1 MLIGGMDMYHI
12 LWFFI
17 IYAFLGWCVEVAYH
31 ALTLGKVI
39 NRGFLNGPICP
50 IYGFGMIAI
59 LAVFNTISEDPA
71 DNNALALFLGG
82 MALTS
87 SIELF
92 GGWAL
97 DKLFRLRWWD
107 YSEEPFNFHGYICL
121 RFSIFW
127 GLGTVFIYRILHPTV
142 EALTVSL
149 FPLVLGWVILLLS
162 YAAASV
168 DLFVSVA
175 TVRGLNRD
183 LAELDDL
190 RRRIRAVSDTMSR
203 EIGEGTI
210 RTAEVIEES
219 RAKAEEAIE
228 EGKTL
233 TVKAVEDG
241 REQVSMIRSEMKMK
255 AKESRMELEEKGIRK
270 KETLKARYEELQE
283 EKIRAAEA
291 DDAELERSFAEMRQ
305 RRDEL
310 AARYESVRA
319 RLYKNPSFGPGR
331 LVKAF
336 PTALHHDH
344 DDLLKEYRRK
354 LEEQK
359 KH

>member
-1 MLIGGMDMYHI
+1 MLIGGMDLYHI

-31 ALTLGKVI
+31 ALTLGEVI
-39 NRGFLNGPICP
+39 NRGFLNGPVCP
-50 IYGFGMIAI
+50 IYGFGMLAI
-59 LAVFNTISEDPA
+59 LAVFNTISENPA
-71 DNNALALFLGG
+71 DNNALALFFGG
-82 MALTS
+82 MALTT

-97 DKLFRLRWWD
+97 DRLFHLRWWD

-149 FPLVLGWVILLLS
+149 FPLVLGWAILLLS
-162 YAAASV
+162 YAVASV

-203 EIGEGTI
+203 EIGQGTI
-210 RTAEVIEES
+210 RTAAVIEEG
-219 RAKAEEAIE
+219 REKAEEAI
-228 EGKTL
+228 
-233 TVKAVEDG
+233 EDG
-241 REQVSMIRSEMKMK
+241 REQVSMITSEMKIK
-255 AKESRMELEEKGIRK
+255 AKESRMELEEKGMRK
-270 KETLKARYEELQE
+270 KEALKARYEELHE
-283 EKIRAAEA
+283 EKLRAAEA
-291 DDAELERSFAEMRQ
+291 DADELERSFAEMRKH
-305 RRDEL
+305 RDEL
-310 AARYESVRA
+310 AAKYEAVRA
-319 RLYKNPSFGPGR
+319 GLYKHPYFGPGR

-336 PTALHHDH
+336 PTASHHDH
-344 DDLLKEYRRK
+344 DELLKEYRRK
-354 LEEQK
+354 LKEK
-359 KH
+359 KKR